1 MAFPSATPF
10 WNSTLTDLYKRVDS
24 GPDGLTSDS
33 AQGRI
38 KEFGLNSLA
47 KKKKNSAFYFFI
59 SQFKNPLVLILLFA
73 VVISAFLQEWI
84 DATIITIIV
93 FGSAILTF
101 IQEYSA
107 SNAIEKLQAQV
118 QIKCTVIRDGK
129 EISILSENVVP
140 GDVVKLSAGSLI
152 PADGILVE
160 ADDFFVNQAVLT
172 GETFPVEKAPGI
184 AAENA
189 SIAERNNCVFMGTS
203 VSSGFAKVLI
213 INTGSKTLFGGIA
226 SNLNLRPP
234 ETNFEHGIRH
244 FGYLLSQIMLI
255 MVIVVFAIKMLLK
268 DPVIDSLLFAIALA
282 VGLSPEML
290 PAIISITLAKG
301 AQEMAKQGV
310 IVRRL
315 NAIENFGSM
324 DVLCT
329 DKTGTIT
336 QGVVILDQAVDT
348 VGNDSQNVLL
358 YAALNSAN
366 QTGLDNPLDTA
377 IVKKAQDLKLD
388 LVDYEKK
395 EEIPFDFKR
404 KRLSIIVQKGS
415 EQPLFISK
423 GALDPILSA
432 CTKVETRQGVS
443 DLDSMHLDDI
453 HKKFNDW
460 SNKGFR
466 VLGIASKLAVPQVTY
481 HVQDEKDLVFNGF
494 LLFFDPPKK
503 DAGKTIKDLAG
514 LGVTLKI
521 ITGDNH
527 LVANHIAAEV
537 GIDVDLII
545 TGSQLNSMS
554 EEALMRVADQADIF
568 AEVDPNQKE
577 RIILALKK
585 LGHVV
590 GYMGDGIN
598 DASALQAADVG
609 LSVDNAVDV
618 AKQAA
623 DFILLKNDLGVLEHG
638 IEKGRTTFSNT
649 MKYVMTTT
657 SANFGNMFS
666 MAGASLILPFL
677 PLLAKQILLN
687 NFLSDLPSITIAS
700 DNVDKDL
707 MAKPHRWDIKF
718 IRNFMIVFG
727 LTSSLFDYLTFFT
740 LLVVIKSAEAQFQ
753 TGWFIESLLTEL
765 AITLIVRTRKSIFKS
780 KPSRLLAFS
789 TLAVAVLAIIIPYLP
804 FSKYFGFIP
813 LPFWL
818 MAVIL
823 GITLA
828 YAVVS
833 EIVKYFFYKR
843 YFNTQARKY
852 RPLPKGRT
860 RKDLTKTS

>member
-1 MAFPSATPF
+1 MATPSIFPF
-10 WNSTLTDLYKRVDS
+10 WNNTSEKLYSHVES
-24 GPDGLTSDS
+24 GPEGITSHS
-33 AQGRI
+33 AQS
-38 KEFGLNSLA
+38 KLKQFGLNSLA
-47 KKKKNSAFYFFI
+47 KKKKNSAFNYFI

-101 IQEYSA
+101 VQEYSA

-129 EISILSENVVP
+129 EETINSENVVP
-140 GDVVKLSAGSLI
+140 GDVVKLTAGSLI
-152 PADGILVE
+152 PADGVLID

-172 GETFPVEKAPGI
+172 GETFPVEKTPGVVP
-184 AAENA
+184 ENA
-189 SIAERNNCVFMGTS
+189 SIAERTNCVFMGTS
-203 VSSGFAKVLI
+203 VSSGFAKALI
-213 INTGSKTLFGGIA
+213 INTGSSTLFGGIA

-255 MVIVVFAIKMLLK
+255 MVIVVFAVKMLLK

-301 AQEMAKQGV
+301 ATEMAKQGV
-310 IVRRL
+310 IVQRL

-336 QGVVILDQAVDT
+336 QGVVILDQAVDAI
-348 VGNDSQNVLL
+348 GIESQMVLQ

-377 IVKKAQDLKLD
+377 IVKKAKDEKLN
-388 LVDYEKK
+388 LADYKKK

-415 EQPLFISK
+415 EKPIFITK
-423 GALDPILSA
+423 GALDPVLSV
-432 CTKVETRQGVS
+432 CSKVEKANGIAN
-443 DLDSMHLDDI
+443 LDKTLLDEI
-453 HKKFNDW
+453 YNKFDEW
-460 SNKGFR
+460 SNKGYR
-466 VLGIASKLAVPQVTY
+466 VLGVASKNVDPQANY
-481 HVQDEKDLVFNGF
+481 HVQDEKDLVFAGF

-503 DAGKTIKDLAG
+503 DAVKTIKDLAA
-514 LGVTLKI
+514 LGITLKI

-554 EEALMRVADQADIF
+554 NEALMRVADQADIF

-623 DFILLKNDLGVLEHG
+623 DFILLKNDLGVLQHG
-638 IEKGRTTFSNT
+638 IEKGRITFSNT

-700 DNVDKDL
+700 DNVDQDML
-707 MAKPHRWDIKF
+707 AKPHRWDIKF
-718 IRNFMIVFG
+718 IRNFMVVFG
-727 LTSSLFDYLTFFT
+727 LTSSFFDYLTFFT
-740 LLVVIKSAEAQFQ
+740 LLVVIKSAEAEFQ

-780 KPSRLLAFS
+780 KPSRLLAIS
-789 TLAVAVLAIIIPYLP
+789 TLAVAILTIIIPYLP
-804 FSKYFGFIP
+804 FSKYFGFVP

-823 GITLA
+823 GITLI
-828 YAVVS
+828 YAAAS
-833 EIVKYFFYKR
+833 ELVKNLFYKR
-843 YFNTQARKY
+843 YFAKQSERF
-852 RPLPKGRT
+852 RPLPRV
-860 RKDLTKTS
+860 RVRR

>member
-1 MAFPSATPF
+1 MLQFKGFRKNLILESTLAITSPTNPF
-10 WNSTLTDLYKRVDS
+10 WNRPLADLFVQNES
-24 GPDGLTSDS
+24 APQGITSEQ
-33 AQGRI
+33 AKQ
-38 KEFGLNSLA
+38 KLNSYGFNALS
-47 KKKKNSAFYFFI
+47 KKKKNSAFNFFI

-73 VVISAFLQEWI
+73 VVISAFLHEWI

-107 SNAIEKLQAQV
+107 SNSIEKLQAQV
-118 QIKCTVIRDGK
+118 QIRCTVLRDGQEK
-129 EISILSENVVP
+129 TISAEEVVP

-152 PADGILVE
+152 PADGILIDAV
-160 ADDFFVNQAVLT
+160 DFFVNQAVLT
-172 GETFPVEKAPGI
+172 GETFPVEKFPGVVP
-184 AAENA
+184 ENA
-189 SIAERNNCVFMGTS
+189 SIAERSNCVYMGTS
-203 VSSGFAKVLI
+203 VGSGFATALI
-213 INTGSKTLFGGIA
+213 INTGQKSIFGGIA
-226 SNLNLRPP
+226 ANLNLRPP
-234 ETNFEHGIRH
+234 ETNFERGIRQ
-244 FGYLLSQIMLI
+244 FGYLLSQIMML
-255 MVIVVFAIKMLLK
+255 MVLVVFAAKMFLHH
-268 DPVIDSLLFAIALA
+268 PVIDSLLFAIALA

-315 NAIENFGSM
+315 NSIENFGSM

-336 QGVVILDQAVDT
+336 EGVVSLDQVLD
-348 VGNDSQNVLL
+348 VEGKDNQQILL
-358 YAALNSAN
+358 YAALNASN
-366 QTGLDNPLDTA
+366 QTGLVNPLDEA
-377 IVKKAQDLKLD
+377 IVKRANIEKLD
-388 LVDYEKK
+388 LSQYEKK
-395 EEIPFDFKR
+395 DEIPFDFKR
-404 KRLSIIVQKGS
+404 KRLSIIVQRGNES
-415 EQPLFISK
+415 PLFISK
-423 GALDPILSA
+423 GALDPILSV
-432 CTKVETRQGVS
+432 CTKANLGG
-443 DLDSMHLDDI
+443 DLVALDEKQLTSI
-453 HKKFNDW
+453 QQKFEEWSKK
-460 SNKGFR
+460 GYR
-466 VLGIASKLAVPQVTY
+466 VLGIASKVAEPKTVYRVE
-481 HVQDEKDLVFNGF
+481 DEADLIFNGF

-503 DAGKTIKDLAG
+503 DANQAIKDLAG

-527 LVANHIAAEV
+527 LVANHIAEQV

-545 TGSQLNSMS
+545 TGSALNTMS

-609 LSVDNAVDV
+609 LSVDTAVDV

-623 DFILLKNDLGVLEHG
+623 DFVLLENDLGVLQHG
-638 IEKGRTTFSNT
+638 IENGRTTFSNT

-700 DNVDKDL
+700 DNVDHD
-707 MAKPHRWDIKF
+707 MMVKPHRWDIKF

-727 LTSSLFDYLTFFT
+727 LTSSIFDYLTFFT
-740 LLVVIKSAEAQFQ
+740 LLYVIKSAEAQFQ

-765 AITLIVRTRKSIFKS
+765 AITLIVRTRSSIFKS

-789 TLAVAVLAIIIPYLP
+789 TLGVTVLAIVIPYLP
-804 FSKYFGFIP
+804 FSKYFGFVP
-813 LPFWL
+813 LPLWL
-818 MAVIL
+818 LLVIL
-823 GITLA
+823 GITLT
-828 YAVVS
+828 YAIAS
-833 EIVKYFFYKR
+833 EIVKHFFYKR
-843 YFNTQARKY
+843 YLAKA
-852 RPLPKGRT
+852 K
-860 RKDLTKTS
+860 

>member
-1 MAFPSATPF
+1 MVTNPNENPF
-10 WNSTLTDLYKRVDS
+10 WNLPLESLFKQLASSPKGISTLQAHNNLKIY
-24 GPDGLTSDS
+24 
-33 AQGRI
+33 GR
-38 KEFGLNSLA
+38 NSLA
-47 KKKKNSAFYFFI
+47 KKKKNSALVFFV

-73 VVISAFLQEWI
+73 VLISAFLQEWV
-84 DATIITIIV
+84 DAIIITIIV

-101 IQEYSA
+101 AQEYSA
-107 SNAIEKLQAQV
+107 SNAIEKLQASV
-118 QIKCTVIRDGK
+118 QIKCTVLRDGK
-129 EISILSENVVP
+129 EAVIPTENVVP

-152 PADGILVE
+152 PADGVLIE

-172 GETFPVEKAPGI
+172 GETFPVEKAPGVVV
-184 AAENA
+184 ENA
-189 SIAERNNCVFMGTS
+189 AISQRTNTIYMGTS
-203 VSSGFAKVLI
+203 VSSGFGTALI
-213 INTGSKTLFGGIA
+213 INTGSRTIFGGIA
-226 SNLNLRPP
+226 ANLNLRPP

-244 FGYLLSQIMLI
+244 FGYLLSEIMLL
-255 MVIVVFAIKMLLK
+255 MVIIVFAIKMLLH

-282 VGLSPEML
+282 VGMSPEML

-301 AQEMAKQGV
+301 AQEMAKRGV

-336 QGVVILDQAVDT
+336 QGVVLLDQVLNAQGAADD
-348 VGNDSQNVLL
+348 NILL
-358 YAALNSAN
+358 YAALNAAN
-366 QTGLDNPLDTA
+366 QTGLVNALDQA
-377 IVKKAQDLKLD
+377 IVKKAKSEKIALKQ
-388 LVDYEKK
+388 YKK
-395 EEIPFDFKR
+395 REEIPFDFKR
-404 KRLSIIVQKGS
+404 KRLSIIVQKGN
-415 EQPLFISK
+415 EAPLFISK
-423 GALDPILSA
+423 GALDPILAVCS
-432 CTKVETRQGVS
+432 KVEIDGKQVR
-443 DLDSMHLDDI
+443 LDRKNLKEI
-453 HKKFNDW
+453 HKKFTDW
-460 SNKGFR
+460 SSKGYR
-466 VLGIASKLAVPQVTY
+466 VLGIATKSADTKKVYRVE
-481 HVQDEKDLVFNGF
+481 DEVNLVFSGF

-503 DAGKTIKDLAG
+503 DAAKAISDLAA
-514 LGVTLKI
+514 LGVTLKV

-527 LVANHIAAEV
+527 LVANHIASQV

-554 EEALMRVADQADIF
+554 NEALMRVADKADIF

-623 DFILLKNDLGVLEHG
+623 DFILLENDLGVLQHG
-638 IEKGRTTFSNT
+638 IEQGRTTFSNT
-649 MKYVMTTT
+649 MKYIMTTT

-687 NFLSDLPSITIAS
+687 NFMTDLPSLTIAS
-700 DNVDKDL
+700 DNVDRD
-707 MAKPHRWDIKF
+707 MMEKPHHWDIKF

-727 LTSSLFDYLTFFT
+727 LTSSVFDYLTFFT

-780 KPSRLLAFS
+780 KPSRLLALS
-789 TLAVAVLAIIIPYLP
+789 TLGVAVISIAIPYLP
-804 FSKYFGFIP
+804 FSKYFGFVP

-818 MAVIL
+818 LIVIF
-823 GITLA
+823 GITFT
-828 YAVVS
+828 YAAAS
-833 EIVKYFFYKR
+833 ELVKYFFYKR
-843 YFNTQARKY
+843 Y
-852 RPLPKGRT
+852 LT
-860 RKDLTKTS
+860 RQR